1 MSPRLKKQI
10 LLFIWTII
18 IIIIYNLGIYLGEFI
33 IKSV

>member
-18 IIIIYNLGIYLGEFI
+18 IIIYNLGIYLGEFI